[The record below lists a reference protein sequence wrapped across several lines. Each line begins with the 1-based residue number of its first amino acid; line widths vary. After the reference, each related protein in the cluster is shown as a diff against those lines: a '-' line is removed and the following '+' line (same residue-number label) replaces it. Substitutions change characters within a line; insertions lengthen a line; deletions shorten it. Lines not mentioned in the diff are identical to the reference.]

1 MNIVEYLSSLP
12 KMRNTGKV
20 SELEVTIAE
29 NELNLSFSEEYR
41 EILKNL
47 GAVRVC
53 GHEINGFTKSPS
65 LNVIEMTKSARQ
77 NEKIPSDLY
86 VFECLGIDDVLMLQ
100 NSEGKV
106 FECIGTKITP
116 IANSIQEYL
125 KNAIKL

>member
-20 SELEVTIAE
+20 SELEITIAE
-29 NELNLSFSEEYR
+29 NELGLSFSKEYR

-77 NEKIPSDLY
+77 NEKIPNDLY
-86 VFECLGIDDVLMLQ
+86 VFECLGIDDIMLLQ
-100 NSEGKV
+100 NSDGEV
-106 FECIGTKITP
+106 FECVGTKITL
-116 IANSIQEYL
+116 IADSIHNYL
-125 KNAIKL
+125 KSAIKL